1 MAKRQK
7 INISKK
13 TYFIAIAA
21 VFIFSIAANIFVG
34 NFAPHYAHHLRFL
47 GNAVTITFALFAA
60 YRLISAG
67 YPSWLSYLIP
77 VFFLLVVPFVAI
89 FVALA
94 AGIRSVDPRFE
105 LVVIV
110 SGIYTIIFLIIVGL
124 VPNKTGTDSRQ
135 ETNRSDPHNRIEPRF

>member
-1 MAKRQK
+1 MATRQK

-60 YRLISAG
+60 YRLIGAG

-77 VFFLLVVPFVAI
+77 IFFLLVVPFIAI

-94 AGIRSVDPRFE
+94 AGIRFVDPRFE

-124 VPNKTGTDSRQ
+124 VPNKEAGSPQQIDR
-135 ETNRSDPHNRIEPRF
+135 NDPHNRIEPRF

>member
-13 TYFIAIAA
+13 AYFIAIAA
-21 VFIFSIAANIFVG
+21 VLVFSIAANVLVG
-34 NFAPHYAHHLRFL
+34 SFAPHYAHHLRFL
-47 GNAVTITFALFAA
+47 GNAVTITYALFAA
-60 YRLISAG
+60 YRLMSAG

-77 VFFLLVVPFVAI
+77 IFFLLVVPFIAI

-124 VPNKTGTDSRQ
+124 VPNKEAGSPQQIDR
-135 ETNRSDPHNRIEPRF
+135 NDPHNRIEPRF